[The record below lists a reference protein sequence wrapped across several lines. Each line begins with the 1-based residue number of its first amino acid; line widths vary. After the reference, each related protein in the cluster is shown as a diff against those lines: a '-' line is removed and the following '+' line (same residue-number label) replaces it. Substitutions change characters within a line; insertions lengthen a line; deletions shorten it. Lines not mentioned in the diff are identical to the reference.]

1 MPDKMCHECS
11 ECGVKFGIFV
21 RKHHCRICGRIFCSS
36 CSSHSVPAYHLRKDM
51 NGTLRV
57 CLECFKIYQESL
69 VKNKGGKQDTLP
81 AAKQHQAAYTS
92 SLPASSFP
100 EGSVST
106 TTHDGVEAKPILSS
120 RHSWE
125 ERPLPEA
132 ASSPSRAS
140 TIEFDNP
147 VFFRRSFIR
156 PASLP
161 GVREE
166 SILAITEVS
175 IMCRQY
181 L

>member
-1 MPDKMCHECS
+1 M
-11 ECGVKFGIFV
+11 
-21 RKHHCRICGRIFCSS
+21 
-36 CSSHSVPAYHLRKDM
+36 
-51 NGTLRV
+51 
-57 CLECFKIYQESL
+57 
-69 VKNKGGKQDTLP
+69 LP
-81 AAKQHQAAYTS
+81 AQQQQAAYTS
-92 SLPASSFP
+92 SLPGSSFP
-100 EGSVST
+100 EGSSSSST
-106 TTHDGVEAKPILSS
+106 TTHDGPEAIPIPITS

-132 ASSPSRAS
+132 ANSPSRGS

-166 SILAITEVS
+166 SILAIAEVS
-175 IMCRQY
+175 RCVFWTNIAV